1 MSSPADEKP
10 PGLRERKKAQT
21 RAAIQSAALHLF
33 ERQGY
38 GETTIDQIAERADVS
53 QSTFFRYFPTKEDV
67 VLHDRYDPLLL
78 AAFRAQPA
86 ELGPIAALRRTM
98 RGVLSSLPAGELAQ
112 ERQRGSLI
120 ISVPELRARAL
131 DQLAGTLLPFAEAV
145 AARTGQP
152 IDAAPV
158 RGADR
163 RHPRRRDRC
172 DARRRRRSGCGL
184 PGADRRGTRLPG
196 GRASGRA
203 AAARVGD

>member
-21 RAAIQSAALHLF
+21 RAAIQTAALHLF

-38 GETTIDQIAERADVS
+38 SETTIDEIAERAEVS

-67 VLHDRYDPLLL
+67 VLHDRYDPLML

-86 ELGPIAALRRTM
+86 ELSPIAALRRTM
-98 RGVLSSLPAGELAQ
+98 RGVLASLPADELAQ

-120 ISVPELRARAL
+120 IAVPELRARAL

-145 AARTGQP
+145 AARTGEP
-152 IDAAPV
+152 VDAAPV
-158 RGADR
+158 RALTGAVLGVVIAAMLAAD
-163 RHPRRRDRC
+163 
-172 DARRRRRSGCGL
+172 GQ
-184 PGADRRGTRLPG
+184 PGADYLELIDEALAYLEAGLPTEP
-196 GRASGRA
+196 APE
-203 AAARVGD
+203 